1 MQIPGVSRQGSG
13 DCTCCSR
20 LLAAAH
26 HATGQ
31 TVANGLHVTF
41 AVALAL
47 IIAASTF
54 AWRRHSAVNGQQNTR

>member
-1 MQIPGVSRQGSG
+1 M
-13 DCTCCSR
+13 
-20 LLAAAH
+20 AAVH

-54 AWRRHSAVNGQQNTR
+54 AWCRHSAVNGVQNTR

>member
-1 MQIPGVSRQGSG
+1 M
-13 DCTCCSR
+13 
-20 LLAAAH
+20 AAAH

-47 IIAASTF
+47 IIVASTCD
-54 AWRRHSAVNGQQNTR
+54 WHRHSAVNGLQNTR